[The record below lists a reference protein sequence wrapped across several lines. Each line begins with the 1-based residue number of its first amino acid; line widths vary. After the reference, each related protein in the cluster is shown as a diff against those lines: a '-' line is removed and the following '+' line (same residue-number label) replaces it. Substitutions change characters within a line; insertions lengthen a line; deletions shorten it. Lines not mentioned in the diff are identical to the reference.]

1 LGGIFDVGG
10 EEDGA
15 GAGAENGAAFGGELA
30 DRVEEAFFLKELK
43 LRGAFAAGEDESVG
57 LAEIGDGA
65 DFEGLG
71 AECLENGGVCGEVAL
86 DGEDADDHGEVISF
100 QFSVFSFLVFS
111 QHNARALAGLKPGT
125 YKSKYG
131 RKNRVLTRKKRG
143 FGMTNCL
150 RLA

>member
-1 LGGIFDVGG
+1 
-10 EEDGA
+10 
-15 GAGAENGAAFGGELA
+15 
-30 DRVEEAFFLKELK
+30 
-43 LRGAFAAGEDESVG
+43 
-57 LAEIGDGA
+57 
-65 DFEGLG
+65 
-71 AECLENGGVCGEVAL
+71 VCGEVAL

-131 RKNRVLTRKKRG
+131 RKNRFLTRKKRG